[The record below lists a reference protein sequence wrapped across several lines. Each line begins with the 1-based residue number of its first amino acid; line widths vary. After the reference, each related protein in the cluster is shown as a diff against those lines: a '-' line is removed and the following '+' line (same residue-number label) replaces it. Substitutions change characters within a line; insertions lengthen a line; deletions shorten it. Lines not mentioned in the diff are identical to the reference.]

1 MGGQKENKERK
12 KEKMTAML
20 LPPGLLPLEVF
31 LFVVASSLG
40 VRVVDWFVSAF
51 TTLGAH
57 HSKEKQLALQ
67 LRSLRTES
75 NKYNQPKTF
84 AKYAKL
90 QRQIKKVSEQLNQ
103 LRAAR
108 HADPLVSVLPT
119 LIHHIVKLG
128 SVALLL
134 FLYWEDALFVAP
146 SPALLHPLLSW
157 LAVPAW
163 PAGVVGVVAWLALCH
178 GALTYLQDTL
188 CL

>member
-119 LIHHIVKLG
+119 LIHHIVKVRHYNRLR
-128 SVALLL
+128 LL
-134 FLYWEDALFVAP
+134 FALPP
-146 SPALLHPLLSW
+146 SKLSLLVTPAFSRTTTNHACEQQHS
-157 LAVPAW
+157 
-163 PAGVVGVVAWLALCH
+163 
-178 GALTYLQDTL
+178 
-188 CL
+188 